1 MSDVTVQSSTNAAFS
16 QSAQTA
22 ASSVANKLDM
32 NSFLTMFT
40 TQLKYQDPTN
50 PMESHELAAQLA
62 QFSSVEK
69 LTGIEKSMSQLQSY
83 LSALNNAQMMQA
95 VGKEITGASNV
106 IQVSGDGVTKTG
118 FQLGVSAVQATARI
132 LSQSGE
138 VVRTL
143 SLGELASGHHDLQWD
158 GKNDAGQKVASGIY
172 AFEVDALGSDGNSLD
187 VETTVK
193 GTAYAFRMIEGMPFL
208 VLDNENGLLIPTSSV
223 KQVNNPSA

>member
-1 MSDVTVQSSTNAAFS
+1 MSDVSVQSSTNAAFS
-16 QSAQTA
+16 QAAPTA

-69 LTGIEKSMSQLQSY
+69 LTGIEKSMSELQSY
-83 LSALNNAQMMQA
+83 LSALNNSQMIQA

-106 IQVSGDGVTKTG
+106 IQVSGDGVTRTG
-118 FQLGVSAVQATARI
+118 FQLGVGAVEATARI
-132 LSQSGE
+132 LSQTGE
-138 VVRTL
+138 TVRVL
-143 SLGELASGHHDLQWD
+143 SLGELASGQHSLQWD
-158 GKNDAGQKVASGIY
+158 GKNDAGETVAPGIY
-172 AFEVDALGSDGNSLD
+172 TFEIDALGSDGRSLD
-187 VETTVK
+187 VETSVK
-193 GTAYAFRMIEGMPFL
+193 GTAYAFRMVEGMPFL
-208 VLDNENGLLIPTSSV
+208 VLDNEGGLLIPTSSV